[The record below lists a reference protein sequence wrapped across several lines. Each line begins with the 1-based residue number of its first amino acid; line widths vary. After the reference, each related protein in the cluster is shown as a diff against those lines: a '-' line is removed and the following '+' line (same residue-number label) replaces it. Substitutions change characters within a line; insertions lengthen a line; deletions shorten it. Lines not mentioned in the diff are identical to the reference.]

1 MEEVSLITREVR
13 RSRSIH
19 DLPDEY
25 KTLIRA
31 SSTLIE
37 EYTYFET
44 SMLNVPQVNQLVL
57 ECWRD
62 AHAKAKRTIGLT
74 LTKPVDAYVSN
85 PYPYVERRIVY

>member
-1 MEEVSLITREVR
+1 MEVSLITREVCC
-13 RSRSIH
+13 SRLIH
-19 DLPDEY
+19 DLPEEY

-44 SMLNVPQVNQLVL
+44 SMLNVPQVNQLML

-62 AHAKAKRTIGLT
+62 AHAKAKRTIGLK
-74 LTKPVDAYVSN
+74 LTKPVDSDVSN
-85 PYPYVERRIVY
+85 PYPYV

>member
-44 SMLNVPQVNQLVL
+44 PMLNVPQVNQL
-57 ECWRD
+57 
-62 AHAKAKRTIGLT
+62 GLSAGGMHM
-74 LTKPVDAYVSN
+74 LNQRGQFD
-85 PYPYVERRIVY
+85 

>member
-1 MEEVSLITREVR
+1 MITREVP

-19 DLPDEY
+19 DLSHEY
-25 KTLIRA
+25 KTVIRA

-44 SMLNVPQVNQLVL
+44 PMLNVPQVNQLVL

-62 AHAKAKRTIGLT
+62 AHAKTKRTIGLK
-74 LTKPVDAYVSN
+74 LTKLIDSYVSN
-85 PYPYVERRIVY
+85 PYPYVKRQIVY

>member
-44 SMLNVPQVNQLVL
+44 PMLNVPQVNQLVL

-62 AHAKAKRTIGLT
+62 AHAKAKRTIGLK
-74 LTKPVDAYVSN
+74 LTKPVDSYVSN

>member
-1 MEEVSLITREVR
+1 MSLITREVCC
-13 RSRSIH
+13 SRLIH
-19 DLPDEY
+19 DLPEEY

-44 SMLNVPQVNQLVL
+44 SMLNVPQVNQLML

-62 AHAKAKRTIGLT
+62 AHAKAKRTIGLK
-74 LTKPVDAYVSN
+74 LTKPVDSYVSN
-85 PYPYVERRIVY
+85 PYPYV

>member
-1 MEEVSLITREVR
+1 MITMEVR

-19 DLPDEY
+19 DLPNEY

-31 SSTLIE
+31 SCTLIE
-37 EYTYFET
+37 EYTYFEPPI
-44 SMLNVPQVNQLVL
+44 LNVPQVNQLVL

-62 AHAKAKRTIGLT
+62 AHAQAKRTIGLK
-74 LTKPVDAYVSN
+74 LTKPVDSYVSN